1 MSPPGWIVSR
11 AVHSTEGAVTA
22 EREGGVDF
30 LVFGTVFPSA
40 GKDAAQR
47 PAGLDGLRDACAAV
61 RLPVVAIGGM
71 TAPRARAAAATG
83 AAGVAAI
90 GLFVPGD
97 PSRDGVETLVRDL
110 RRSFDTSSQ
119 VV

>member
-1 MSPPGWIVSR
+1 
-11 AVHSTEGAVTA
+11 
-22 EREGGVDF
+22 
-30 LVFGTVFPSA
+30 
-40 GKDAAQR
+40 
-47 PAGLDGLRDACAAV
+47 
-61 RLPVVAIGGM
+61 M